1 MEQAV
6 SCIHWWIQ
14 RDENQQVESYWAR
27 WAVAVAVA
35 AVAVAEVASALAE
48 GASGVTVAAG

>member
-14 RDENQQVESYWAR
+14 KNENQQVESYWAR
-27 WAVAVAVA
+27 CAVAE
-35 AVAVAEVASALAE
+35 VAVAEVASALAE